1 MSLPVICLVSGTLL
15 DATGT
20 PISGANVNARTTRPY
35 VDPTSGSLIPNQTIQ
50 VVTDVDGTWSM
61 SLLETTTPNVGVTFS
76 FLYSSDE
83 NNSQQVEYEYT
94 VLIPATTTA
103 TFASLIGTQT

>member
-1 MSLPVICLVSGTLL
+1 MLPVICLVSGIIL

-20 PISGANVNARTTRPY
+20 PISGAIVNASANRPY

-50 VVTDVDGTWSM
+50 VVTDVTGSWSM
-61 SLLETTTPNVGVTFS
+61 SLIETTTAGVGITFT

-83 NNSQQVEYEYT
+83 NNSQQVQYQYT
-94 VLIPATTTA
+94 VFIPATTTA
-103 TFASLIGTQT
+103 TFASLIGTQV

>member
-20 PISGANVNARTTRPY
+20 PLSGANVNAKTDRPY
-35 VDPTSGSLIPNQTIQ
+35 IDPTSGSLIPNQAIQ
-50 VVTDVDGTWSM
+50 VVTDATGAWSM
-61 SLLETTTPNVGVTFS
+61 NLLETTTAKVGVTFT

-83 NNSQQVEYEYT
+83 NNSQQNIYEYT
-94 VLIPATTTA
+94 VLIPAVTSA
-103 TFASLIGTQT
+103 TFASLVGAQI

>member
-1 MSLPVICLVSGTLL
+1 MSLPVICLVSGTIV
-15 DATGT
+15 DATCT
-20 PISGANVNARTTRPY
+20 PISGVNVNAKVNRPY
-35 VDPTSGSLIPNQTIQ
+35 VDPISGSLIPNQAIQ
-50 VVTDVDGTWSM
+50 VVSDVNGNWSM
-61 SLLETTTPNVGVTFS
+61 SLIETTTANIGITFT